1 MNLNNTML
9 IFQCISYIS
18 IKKNTPY
25 LWQDTATT
33 PTTTTLTTTPTTT
46 PTTLPPAPLNKILY
60 MDGSSGN
67 ITLGNYTFIILIILM
82 LKIVNLV

>member
-9 IFQCISYIS
+9 ILQCKAYIT
-18 IKKNTPY
+18 INKNTPY
-25 LWQDTATT
+25 LWLDTAT
-33 PTTTTLTTTPTTT
+33 TTTPTTT
-46 PTTLPPAPLNKILY
+46 PVTLPPAPLNKILY

-67 ITLGNYTFIILIILM
+67 ITLGNYTFIILMILM